1 MVGRPGFAVAIT
13 KVLEPKRLL
22 PCDTAGMTDKD
33 NKTIARSDTVA
44 MSGDA
49 TAVQGNAILKQLGPA
64 LAKRGVPETSYVM
77 VNLANS
83 EFVTGKT
90 KAETQARFS
99 AMHPGAEGWMQLVGD
114 VTGVSLA
121 TRTAVNASAGAAPGS
136 ELPDDDEA
144 ADAPAPR
151 NISSPRWNGR
161 RGPSRG

>member
-90 KAETQARFS
+90 KAETQARFA

-114 VTGVSLA
+114 VIGVSLA
-121 TRTAVNASAGAAPGS
+121 DRARAQARDG
-136 ELPDDDEA
+136 EA
-144 ADAPAPR
+144 AGFDASEDADAVDGPAPR
-151 NISSPRWNGR
+151 NPSSPRWNGR
-161 RGPSRG
+161 RGPSR

>member
-1 MVGRPGFAVAIT
+1 
-13 KVLEPKRLL
+13 
-22 PCDTAGMTDKD
+22 MTDKD
-33 NKTIARSDTVA
+33 KTKSAPAAEPAASIDTA
-44 MSGDA
+44 E
-49 TAVQGNAILKQLGPA
+49 TEGNAILKRLAPA
-64 LAKRGVPETSYVM
+64 LATRGVPETSYVM

-144 ADAPAPR
+144 EDAPAPR

>member
-1 MVGRPGFAVAIT
+1 
-13 KVLEPKRLL
+13 
-22 PCDTAGMTDKD
+22 MTDKD

-90 KAETQARFS
+90 KAETQARFA

-114 VTGVSLA
+114 VIGVSLA
-121 TRTAVNASAGAAPGS
+121 DRARAKAMVDGEPDLDT
-136 ELPDDDEA
+136 PDDGEVVGG
-144 ADAPAPR
+144 PAPR
-151 NISSPRWNGR
+151 NPSSPRWSGR
-161 RGPSRG
+161 RGPSR